1 MGKPHRKLRALINPE
16 RGIMKLETTNIDGV
30 KYVVDGQDDLVAIYT
45 AKGKHIYCI
54 GDRISIKSLK
64 NHEVRPYD
72 GIITDLNRS
81 ESDLFFV
88 VTLNDGKIQQSVS
101 LKNIKNVFS
110 SSESFRVRNT
120 LFVMQSKWQVAVDDV
135 RRRYSQIAQ
144 QKAWSALFTIDQIV
158 ELNIEIQRL
167 KQEDY
172 GQWDSPECQSMYNG
186 IYNDIT
192 WAYHNMIPDHN
203 PI

>member
-1 MGKPHRKLRALINPE
+1 MGKPHRKPRALINPE
-16 RGIMKLETTNIDGV
+16 RGIMKLETTNITGV

-45 AKGKHIYCI
+45 AKGKHIYCV
-54 GDRISIKSLK
+54 GDRISIRSLK
-64 NHEVRPYD
+64 NHEARPYD
-72 GIITDLNRS
+72 GIIT
-81 ESDLFFV
+81 
-88 VTLNDGKIQQSVS
+88 S
-101 LKNIKNVFS
+101 LKR
-110 SSESFRVRNT
+110 SESFRVRNT
-120 LFVMQSKWQVAVDDV
+120 LFVMQSEWQVAVDDI
-135 RRRYSQIAQ
+135 RRRYGQIAQ

-158 ELNIEIQRL
+158 ELYIEIQRL